1 MVCTADTLSMIER
14 NGNWEELTEGK
25 RERELTGSKQQVGE
39 AAG

>member
-1 MVCTADTLSMIER
+1 MIER
-14 NGNWEELTEGK
+14 NGNLKELMEGK